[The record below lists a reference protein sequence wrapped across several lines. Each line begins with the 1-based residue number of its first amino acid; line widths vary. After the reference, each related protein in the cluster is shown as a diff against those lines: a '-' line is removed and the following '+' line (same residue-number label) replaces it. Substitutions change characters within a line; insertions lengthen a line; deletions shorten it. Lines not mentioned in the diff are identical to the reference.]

1 MQPKKKHGVG
11 HNKNFGKS
19 HTHRSLLCNASAYP
33 LSDACAIRPSLVI
46 WLRLDRLFKDGESA
60 TVV

>member
-33 LSDACAIRPSLVI
+33 LGCVRDTPISSDLV
-46 WLRLDRLFKDGESA
+46 A
-60 TVV
+60 A